1 MEGEEEL
8 ALAVTFSE
16 ARRMSVLR
24 KERLRRKDSIFP
36 KEGGQKTHQFWCKPI
51 FPTTLL
57 FIWFTRIT
65 ICLIAFNSQRASWLQ
80 QTAQQ

>member
-36 KEGGQKTHQFWCKPI
+36 VPEEGQRQKCTSCKP
-51 FPTTLL
+51 
-57 FIWFTRIT
+57 RIT
-65 ICLIAFNSQRASWLQ
+65 NLSPFSGLC
-80 QTAQQ
+80 